1 MRRVLVIGG
10 GASGLMAAIA
20 AAEQGA
26 KVTLLEKNRQVGK
39 KILVTGNGR
48 CNLTNENQD
57 EACYRG
63 GEPGFARTVFGN
75 FGLPDTL
82 RFFERLGVCAKSR
95 NGYLYPYSDQASSVA
110 DALRMEAE
118 RLGVKL
124 ALGNQILEIRAL
136 NPNGASGDLGR
147 PEEDRAGKASGD
159 SAVSGPRFAART
171 EGWTYEGDACVLAA
185 GSAAAPA
192 TGSDGSGYALAKSL
206 GHRIIKPLPALV
218 ALRCRERFFERL
230 AGLRM
235 EASVRIL
242 ADGKELARDWGEVQ
256 FTKTGISGIPVFQ
269 VSRWGV
275 RALDAGKEVCA
286 VLNLLP
292 LFSKEQLLSFLEQRR
307 KCSSYKTGKQFLVGI
322 FPEKLIPVLLERAK
336 SPKEKP
342 VGDWRKEELAS
353 LAQVIG
359 GFSLTLRGFG
369 SFSQAQV
376 CSGGVDTASVN
387 GKTMESR
394 LVPGLY
400 FAGELLD
407 IDGACGGYNLQWAWS
422 TGALAGRFAA
432 ERVTG

>member
-1 MRRVLVIGG
+1 MKQAGAKKLVIVGA
-10 GASGLMAAIA
+10 GASGLA
-20 AAEQGA
+20 AAVTAARAGA
-26 KVTLLEKNRQVGK
+26 SVTLLERNRQVGK
-39 KILVTGNGR
+39 KLLVTGNGR
-48 CNLTNENQD
+48 CNLTNVDQD
-57 EACYRG
+57 LSHYRG
-63 GEPGFARTVFGN
+63 SDPAFAQQVLEARSMSDTV
-75 FGLPDTL
+75 
-82 RFFERLGVCAKSR
+82 RFFTELGIFTKNR
-95 NGYLYPYSDQASSVA
+95 KGYLYPYSDQALAVA
-110 DALRMEAE
+110 EALRMEAE
-118 RLGVKL
+118 HLGVLLKL
-124 ALGNQILEIRAL
+124 DTKVLAVKRTD
-136 NPNGASGDLGR
+136 NG
-147 PEEDRAGKASGD
+147 
-159 SAVSGPRFAART
+159 RFLAET
-171 EGWTYEGDACVLAA
+171 KGWTYEADAVILAA
-185 GSAAAPA
+185 GSAAAPE
-192 TGSDGSGYALAKSL
+192 TGSDGSGYELSKML
-206 GHRIIKPLPALV
+206 GHRVIKPLPALV
-218 ALRCRERFFERL
+218 QLHCREKFLEKT

-235 EASVRIL
+235 DASVALFSEGRLL
-242 ADGKELARDWGEVQ
+242 ASDQGEVQ

-307 KCSSYKTGKQFLVGI
+307 ECSGYKTGKQFLVGL

-336 SPKEKP
+336 APKEKP
-342 VGDWRKEELAS
+342 VGDWRKEEFAS

>member
-10 GASGLMAAIA
+10 GASGLTAAIA

-136 NPNGASGDLGR
+136 NPNGASGD
-147 PEEDRAGKASGD
+147 
-159 SAVSGPRFAART
+159 SAVVSGPRFAART

-185 GSAAAPA
+185 GPAAAPA
-192 TGSDGSGYALAKSL
+192 TGSDGSGYALAESL
-206 GHRIIKPLPALV
+206 GHRLIKPLPALV
-218 ALRCRERFFERL
+218 QLRCRERFYERL

-235 EASVRIL
+235 EAAVRVL
-242 ADGKELARDWGEVQ
+242 ADRKETACDRGEVQ
-256 FTKTGISGIPVFQ
+256 FTRNGISGIPVFQ
-269 VSRWGV
+269 VSRHAV
-275 RALDAGKEVCA
+275 RALDEGRKVEVS
-286 VLNLLP
+286 LNLLP
-292 LFSKEQLLSFLEQRR
+292 QIPGGSCGLSAEKEEEEAALEAFLRARIRDGGYKQGEAFFTGLFH
-307 KCSSYKTGKQFLVGI
+307 
-322 FPEKLIPVLLERAK
+322 EKMALCLLERAK
-336 SPKEKP
+336 IPKNKKAGAWTE
-342 VGDWRKEELAS
+342 EELERLLS
-353 LAQVIG
+353 VIRDFRTEVVSG
-359 GFSLTLRGFG
+359 G
-369 SFSQAQV
+369 SFEQAQV
-376 CSGGVDTASVN
+376 CSGGVDTSEICPQ
-387 GKTMESR
+387 TMESR

-400 FAGELLD
+400 FAGEVVD

-422 TGALAGRFAA
+422 SGHVAGFHAA
-432 ERVTG
+432 RGGGQ